1 MRTRVIRAG
10 WQVAAGGLLLTLG
23 LTGTGLTG
31 TGLAAPTGPGAK
43 TPPVFVYVTNPS
55 SNKVLVI
62 SAATNKVVKTIKLG
76 QRPTG
81 LAITP
86 NDKTLYIT
94 ILRHQVVP
102 INAVTNRYEGAPIDL
117 GGVNNFLDAIAVTP
131 DSKMAYVVGGGVQGA
146 VTPIVTATNQALNP
160 IPVGG
165 HPRTIAIT
173 PDGRMAYVSDTDN
186 GTITPIV
193 IATNQALSPITV
205 GPNAGPIVFTPNSQL
220 GYVTIAD
227 GKVVPFST
235 STNEA
240 GPQLPRG
247 SGSSGIAFTPDSKR
261 AYLRY
266 RNSESHRLA
275 VISTATGKLVKTITF
290 GPSISDAT
298 RIVLSPNAKTVYVA
312 GFDELERAFVYP
324 ISVATG
330 KVGKKINL
338 QAPVTSIVFTPNGQT
353 AYLLMEQSQVGRFS
367 TATGKV
373 SPPIPA
379 GSDAGS
385 MVITP

>member
-10 WQVAAGGLLLTLG
+10 WQVAAGGLLITL
-23 LTGTGLTG
+23 GLTG
-31 TGLAAPTGPGAK
+31 TGLAAPTGPATK

-55 SNKVLVI
+55 NNKLLVI
-62 SAATNKVVKTIKLG
+62 STAANKVVKTIKLG
-76 QRPTG
+76 QRPTAI
-81 LAITP
+81 AITP
-86 NDKTLYIT
+86 DDKTLYVT
-94 ILRHQVVP
+94 LLRHKVVR
-102 INAVTNRYEGAPIDL
+102 INAVTNRYEGTPIDL
-117 GGVNNFLDAIAVTP
+117 GGVNNFLSAIAVTP
-131 DSKMAYVVGGGVQGA
+131 DSKTAYVVGDGQHGDA
-146 VTPIVTATNQALNP
+146 VTPIVTATGQALSP

-165 HPRTIAIT
+165 HPTAIAIT
-173 PDGRMAYVSDTDN
+173 PDGKMAYVSGTLN

-193 IATNQALSPITV
+193 LATNQALNPIFV
-205 GPNAGPIVFTPNSQL
+205 GQNPGPIVFTPNSQL

-240 GPQLPRG
+240 GTQLPRG
-247 SGSSGIAFTPDSKR
+247 SGRSGIAFTPDSKL
-261 AYLRY
+261 AFLRY

-275 VISTATGKLVKTITF
+275 VISTATGKMVKRITF
-290 GPSISDAT
+290 GPNVSDAT
-298 RIVLSPNAKTVYVA
+298 SIVLSPDAKTVYVA
-312 GFDELERAFVYP
+312 GFDELDKAFAYP

-338 QAPVTSIVFTPNGQT
+338 PAVVISMVFTPNGRT
-353 AYLLMEQSQVGRFS
+353 AYMLMAQFQVGRFS

-373 SPPIPA
+373 GTPIPA
-379 GSDAGS
+379 GSDADS